1 MTGRQ
6 PETVIAALAIWKM
19 GAVYCPLFADFG
31 PAPLL
36 ARVKVA
42 EIRTLLVGED
52 AYARAVL
59 PLLDQPECPA
69 RLLLLGDRPPAGCVA
84 LAGLLRE
91 ACADLVP
98 RAASA
103 QAALLHFTSGT
114 TAAASV
120 GGGLPRAILHDRQ
133 LLPRLIAGGRQAL
146 GVGAGDMLW
155 CTGEPGWA
163 LHSLFGIIVP
173 LALGAAILIDAVAPT
188 PTRCLTLLADQP
200 VDVWY
205 TTPTVIRHLMG
216 VGTATARWSGARRL
230 RLAAS
235 VGEPLSADAVL
246 WGMAALGLPF
256 RDSWWQTETG
266 GVVLAHPLEHPPRAG
281 SMGKVLDGVAVR
293 LVDRQGEKLIFLA
306 DEGEAVGEL
315 AVALATLAPWRSV
328 GGEPGA
334 AGGEFAGWH
343 LTHDLVRRDED
354 GNYWFLGRADDVLN
368 LSGRKVGPFEI
379 EAALMGHPAVAE
391 VGVVGCRDT
400 GLREQVV
407 AFVALNPGFDPVPA
421 LGREL
426 RQFAVETLGSV
437 LAPDVIHFD
446 EHLPRTPSGKMIR
459 SMLKARI

>member
-1 MTGRQ
+1 LQGH
-6 PETVIAALAIWKM
+6 
-19 GAVYCPLFADFG
+19 
-31 PAPLL
+31 
-36 ARVKVA
+36 
-42 EIRTLLVGED
+42 
-52 AYARAVL
+52 
-59 PLLDQPECPA
+59 PECPS
-69 RLLLLGDRPPAGCVA
+69 RLLFLGDRLPPGCVA
-84 LAGLLRE
+84 LAGLLHE
-91 ACADLVP
+91 ACANPVLCAP
-98 RAASA
+98 SA

-114 TAAASV
+114 TAVASD
-120 GGGLPRAILHDRQ
+120 GAGRPRAILHDRQ
-133 LLPRLIAGGRQAL
+133 LLPLLIARGRQAF
-146 GVGAGDMLW
+146 GIAAGDMLW

-173 LALGAAILIDAVAPT
+173 LALGATILVDAVTPT

-205 TTPTVIRHLMG
+205 TTPTVIRQLMG
-216 VGTATARWSGARRL
+216 AGTATARWSGARRL

-266 GVVLAHPLEHPPRAG
+266 GVVLAHRLDQPPRPG
-281 SMGKVLDGVAVR
+281 SMGKALDGVTLKLAE
-293 LVDRQGEKLIFLA
+293 RQGEQIVFLA
-306 DEGEAVGEL
+306 DGGEAVGEL
-315 AVALATLAPWRSV
+315 AIALASLAPWRSL

-334 AGGEFAGWH
+334 AAGEFAGWH

-379 EAALMGHPAVAE
+379 EAALMAHPAVAE
-391 VGVVGCRDT
+391 VGVVGRRDA
-400 GLREQVV
+400 GSCEHVV
-407 AFVALNPGFDPVPA
+407 AFIELNPGFDPVPA

-426 RQFAVETLGSV
+426 RQFAVETLGTV
-437 LAPDVIHFD
+437 LAPDIIRFE

-459 SMLKARI
+459 SMLKARL